1 MRMNQAPTHFTLT
14 VAPAKVIRGSEALT
28 QAGEASQLWA
38 VAPVVGGDRTLPSAN
53 PACNKS

>member
-1 MRMNQAPTHFTLT
+1 MNQAPTHFTLT

-28 QAGEASQLWA
+28 QAGEAIATLGSRPL
-38 VAPVVGGDRTLPSAN
+38 VVGGDRTLPSAN